1 MTMPIFIKAEPSD
14 SVLEIIFRSS
24 HDVPPVYLTTQ
35 MLTTGSG
42 NSTYGI
48 LVSTKPDKETVDVE
62 IAETTRY
69 NYDRNIAE
77 YVEKGFTLLSESIIA
92 NADKASEVHRMY
104 VVGEDEYVPDWEM
117 DLPSD
122 YDRVIV
128 AALVDKQFEA
138 EYIVVVYYLDYFGS
152 QQ

>member
-1 MTMPIFIKAEPSD
+1 MYLMAQMPTSG
-14 SVLEIIFRSS
+14 SGVSS
-24 HDVPPVYLTTQ
+24 H
-35 MLTTGSG
+35 
-42 NSTYGI
+42 GI
-48 LVSTKPDKETVDVE
+48 LISTKPDKEMVDVE

-92 NADKASEVHRMY
+92 NADKASEVHKMY

-138 EYIVVVYYLDYFGS
+138 ECIIVVYYLDYFGS

>member
-1 MTMPIFIKAEPSD
+1 MPIFIKADPSD
-14 SVLEIIFRSS
+14 SILEIIFRSS
-24 HDVPPVYLTTQ
+24 HDVPPVYLMAQ
-35 MLTTGSG
+35 MLTSGSG

-48 LVSTKPDKETVDVE
+48 LVSTKPDEETVNVE
-62 IAETTRY
+62 ISETTRY
-69 NYDRNIAE
+69 NYDKNITE

-92 NADKASEVHRMY
+92 NADKNSNGHKMY
-104 VVGEDEYVPDWEM
+104 VVGEEKYAPDWEI